1 MTIIQV
7 KKSMCWLTV
16 GGGLFLLQNLLAVQA
31 NTAVLTN
38 ATLQE
43 MTQEDRN
50 AFNIQY
56 QIEYKQH
63 QDNYLALLGMRNPY
77 DKLIDAYENANK
89 SDDKELTNL
98 MAKRDLFDECR
109 NMTGGF
115 IGFANSSQALTEGPG
130 GMSKEKYMKLSSKHF
145 DIDYPFTEK
154 QRNESFGRFW
164 QVFMESG
171 WKYRG
176 KGEENVFVFFNTCMN
191 IPIALFEADYSDDE
205 SDDELEDELEDEEN

>member
-98 MAKRDLFDECR
+98 MAKRDRFSECR
-109 NMTGGF
+109 KKLTGFVAFTGT
-115 IGFANSSQALTEGPG
+115 AEALTEGPYG
-130 GMSKEKYMKLSSKHF
+130 IKKDEFLKSESRRQY
-145 DIDYPFTEK
+145 IDYPFSNADK
-154 QRNESFGRFW
+154 NDSFGRVW
-164 QVFMESG
+164 QVFLETV
-171 WKYRG
+171 WKHRG
-176 KGEENVFVFFNTCMN
+176 TGKDNVFVYFNTCMN
-191 IPIALFEADYSDDE
+191 IPIVLFEADYADDE
-205 SDDELEDELEDEEN
+205 SEDELDDEEN